1 MIDVAQA
8 LWLLVAALGLSL
20 SVSYAGLPMLGQSA
34 FIAVGGYGVAL
45 LGPGGVGLPL
55 GVAAAAAV
63 LIAALLGYFTA
74 VGLSRL
80 DGAYLALAT
89 WTLAW
94 LVQRILLAY
103 PGVFGGPEGLTR
115 PLPAHLIS
123 RSLGVE
129 TVLTTKINLVF
140 AAGICVLVLLAF
152 IRMGKGPGG
161 LDLAVLRESPQLAT
175 SLGVAVAARR
185 RAVFTMTAVLG
196 AVSGVGSTVLL
207 GIISPSDVS
216 PLLSLQLFVAVL
228 VGGAARWWG
237 PVLGVALVSVLASV
251 ADRLGSV
258 GDVSPERLRGVLT
271 AILLLGVLAL
281 SGPLGRLGRTVDRVI
296 QPTRSTLPVPERQVP
311 TLEGPVELSATHVS
325 ISYASVPAVD
335 DVSLVLRGGEV
346 HALIGPN
353 GSGKSTLLHVL
364 AGDVVAGEIRVGGRS
379 CRARGVRD
387 RVLAGVVRTPQRSV
401 VLSGLTPA
409 MQVAVGARVGSPSRQ
424 AMLRHL
430 FATPRSRVEA
440 ERVRA
445 VVGAALRETGL
456 LGVSDTDPVRLTV
469 GEQQLLQVARAIAT
483 GASVFLFDEPS
494 AGMTDGERQTLR
506 AVVRGLATAGAAVFI
521 VEHDM
526 RFVGAAADF
535 VSVLDAGRIIAS
547 GTPVRVRDDPLVR
560 EVYLGSS
567 LDGGAGGT
575 HVEADRP

>member
-115 PLPAHLIS
+115 PVPAHLVS

-237 PVLGVALVSVLASV
+237 PLLGVALVSVLASV

-281 SGPLGRLGRTVDRVI
+281 RGPLGRLARSSGRVT
-296 QPTRSTLPVPERQVP
+296 QSSRSSLEVPERQVH
-311 TLEGPVELSATHVS
+311 TLEAPVELSATHVS
-325 ISYASVPAVD
+325 ISYAAFPALD
-335 DVSLVLRGGEV
+335 DVTLVLRGGEV
-346 HALIGPN
+346 HA
-353 GSGKSTLLHVL
+353 
-364 AGDVVAGEIRVGGRS
+364 
-379 CRARGVRD
+379 
-387 RVLAGVVRTPQRSV
+387 
-401 VLSGLTPA
+401 
-409 MQVAVGARVGSPSRQ
+409 
-424 AMLRHL
+424 
-430 FATPRSRVEA
+430 
-440 ERVRA
+440 
-445 VVGAALRETGL
+445 
-456 LGVSDTDPVRLTV
+456 
-469 GEQQLLQVARAIAT
+469 
-483 GASVFLFDEPS
+483 
-494 AGMTDGERQTLR
+494 
-506 AVVRGLATAGAAVFI
+506 
-521 VEHDM
+521 
-526 RFVGAAADF
+526 
-535 VSVLDAGRIIAS
+535 
-547 GTPVRVRDDPLVR
+547 
-560 EVYLGSS
+560 
-567 LDGGAGGT
+567 
-575 HVEADRP
+575 

>member
-115 PLPAHLIS
+115 PVPAHLVS

-281 SGPLGRLGRTVDRVI
+281 RGPLGRLGRTAGRVI
-296 QPTRSTLPVPERQVP
+296 QPTRSALPVPERQVP

-364 AGDVVAGEIRVGGRS
+364 AGDVVSGEIRVGGRS